1 MEMKGNGAKSID
13 KSMGAL
19 ENWKTMKIMGHGPWG
34 YYGIANSTCGY
45 VKQLRKRCRNGVSP
59 VLTYW

>member
-1 MEMKGNGAKSID
+1 MEIKGNGAKSIG

-45 VKQLRKRCRNGVSP
+45 VKQP
-59 VLTYW
+59 